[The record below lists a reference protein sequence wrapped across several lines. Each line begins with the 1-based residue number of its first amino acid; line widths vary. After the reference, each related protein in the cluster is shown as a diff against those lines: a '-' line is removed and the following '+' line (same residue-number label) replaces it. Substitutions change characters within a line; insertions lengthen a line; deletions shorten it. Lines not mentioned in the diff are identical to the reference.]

1 MNEETA
7 YQEFIQLLY
16 NDPDFED
23 QWGYNDKEQQ
33 KNAFCFFKTF
43 INVFFFSLAHV
54 CRSFLVIVELLSTC
68 LCAKKY

>member
-23 QWGYNDKEQQ
+23 QWGYNDEEQQ
-33 KNAFCFFKTF
+33 KNVFLNGVLYMKT
-43 INVFFFSLAHV
+43 
-54 CRSFLVIVELLSTC
+54 
-68 LCAKKY
+68 

>member
-33 KNAFCFFKTF
+33 KNAFFEWC
-43 INVFFFSLAHV
+43 SLYEDLDH
-54 CRSFLVIVELLSTC
+54 IKE
-68 LCAKKY
+68 KKKGG